1 MATVYFDSGKSA
13 VSNDLAAA
21 AATLKAYLDGHPGA
35 KLAVSGYNDPSGNA
49 AANAEVSKNR
59 AQGVAAALKA
69 AGIADTSVE
78 LVKPAEATSA
88 GVTPEQARRV
98 EVTVQ

>member
-35 KLAVSGYNDPSGNA
+35 NLAVSGYNDPSGNA
-49 AANAEVSKNR
+49 AA
-59 AQGVAAALKA
+59 LKA
-69 AGIADTSVE
+69 AGIVDTSVE
-78 LVKPAEATSA
+78 LVKPAEATST

>member
-35 KLAVSGYNDPSGNA
+35 KLAVSGYNDPSCN
-49 AANAEVSKNR
+49 
-59 AQGVAAALKA
+59 AAALKA
-69 AGIADTSVE
+69 AGIVDTSVE
-78 LVKPAEATSA
+78 LVKPAEATST